1 MTDHM
6 AGQLEVIVA
15 LARNIS
21 TATARA
27 TLPPHIRGR
36 REVQR
41 AADRTAEQLD
51 IIIALAAEIIDT
63 AAAMQQEEGGTCR

>member
-6 AGQLEVIVA
+6 AEQLEVIVA

-27 TLPPHIRGR
+27 TLPPRIRGR
-36 REVQR
+36 REAQR
-41 AADRTAEQLD
+41 AADRTAEQLEV
-51 IIIALAAEIIDT
+51 IIALAAEIIDT
-63 AAAMQQEEGGTCR
+63 AAAMQQEEGQKCQ